1 MRQYRVF
8 IGVSLVLAACSGAIR
23 STPPLPSLPFTA
35 DTLREQV
42 VRPGVARRFIYAS
55 SGPWAIHV
63 LDVDLGCYGLVA
75 VKGATGAIGR
85 EKTSTML
92 RSLARSRAV
101 LGGVNA
107 DFFLFAPPGV
117 PSGALIT
124 DGQVVTG
131 PSSSPVLA
139 VTVEG
144 VPLITTLHIV
154 GSVVVHGEKFELN
167 AWNRAAPAGLALFD
181 DAWGPK
187 TDTATSAI
195 EVVLENRNPS
205 RVILIDTLTAS
216 VPIPKRGA
224 VLFAGRNAPDSVRAA
239 LLRLMVGDTIRADVR
254 LAPRHPPEV
263 IARFPSAAMPPRQ
276 AVGGRPVLV
285 RDSVVASE
293 VDTQGGPGFATT
305 RHPRTAVGISGA
317 GRTTQDYAGRRVLLV
332 VVDGRQAPYSDGMT
346 LRELANLMLALG
358 ARNAINL
365 DGGGSTTMVYADPDS
380 AGTLRVANRPSDAQG
395 ERAVGDALAIVDQC
409 TAGTG

>member
-1 MRQYRVF
+1 MLRRLF
-8 IGVSLVLAACSGAIR
+8 LALALTACASAIR
-23 STPPLPSLPFTA
+23 PTPPMPALPFTA
-35 DTLREQV
+35 DSLREQEI
-42 VRPGVARRFIYAS
+42 RRGMTRRFIYSA

-63 LDVDLGCYGLVA
+63 LDVDLGCYGPVA

-92 RSLARSRAV
+92 RRLASSRAV

-107 DFFLFAPPGV
+107 DFFLLTPPGV

-124 DGQVVTG
+124 DGRVVTG
-131 PSSSPVLA
+131 PSNSPVLV

-144 VPLITTLHIV
+144 VPLITSLRIV
-154 GSVVVHGEKFELN
+154 GSTVVHGERIELN
-167 AWNRAAPAGLALFD
+167 AWNRAAPGGVALFD
-181 DAWGPK
+181 DAWGLT

-205 RVILIDTLTAS
+205 RVLRVDTLPGG
-216 VPIPKRGA
+216 VVIPRQGA
-224 VLFAGRNAPDSVRAA
+224 VLIAGRNAPGSVRAA
-239 LLRLMVGDTIRADVR
+239 LLRLAVGDMIRADVG
-254 LAPRHPPEV
+254 LG
-263 IARFPSAAMPPRQ
+263 SPPRQ

-285 RDSVVASE
+285 RDSSVTNE

-317 GRTTQDYAGRRVLLV
+317 GRNPPDYAGRRVLLV

-380 AGTLRVANRPSDAQG
+380 AGVLRVANRPSDAQG

-409 TAGTG
+409 IPQRR